1 MPVVTM
7 RELLEC
13 GVHFGHPTKRC
24 HPKMKPYIFTAR
36 NDIHVIDLQKTLKL
50 IEKTYQIVRDYVS
63 KGGTVLFV
71 GTKKQA
77 QEAIQTEA
85 NRCGMYYVNQ
95 RWLGGLLTNFVT
107 IQKSI
112 YKLKQFEKMKENGI
126 FEKLTKKESYKREK
140 DYNQLKQILD
150 GIKTMQRLPDL
161 LVVVDTLK
169 EQLAIKEARK
179 LKIPIVGVIDTNA
192 DPTEVQY
199 PIPANDDAIRAVKLI
214 CSIMANAVLDGK
226 KGKESTVVEEALA
239 ASAGEEEAVS
249 FNEELLNNLE
259 IEEIFEE
266 EIEEVD
272 PTKIKKTELKKMSK
286 NIEKEV

>member
-13 GVHFGHPTKRC
+13 GVHFGHQTKRC
-24 HPKMKPYIFTAR
+24 HPKMKQYIFTAR

-50 IEKTYQIVRDYVS
+50 IEKTYQIVKDRVS
-63 KGGTVLFV
+63 KDAIVLFV

-85 NRCGMYYVNQ
+85 ARCGMYYVNQ
-95 RWLGGLLTNFVT
+95 RWLGGLLTNFIT

-112 YKLKQFEKMKENGI
+112 FKLKQFEKMKESGI
-126 FEKLTKKESYKREK
+126 IEKLTKKESYKKEK
-140 DYNQLKQILD
+140 AYNQLKQILE
-150 GIKTMQRLPDL
+150 GIKTMPRLPDL
-161 LVVVDTLK
+161 LVVVDTQK

-179 LKIPIVGVIDTNA
+179 LNIPIVGIVDTNV
-192 DPTEVQY
+192 DPREVQF

-226 KGKESTVVEEALA
+226 KGKEGSLNEEIAVEEE
-239 ASAGEEEAVS
+239 SFDFKEEVLS
-249 FNEELLNNLE
+249 NLE

-272 PTKIKKTELKKMSK
+272 VVKTKKNELKKMPK
-286 NIEKEV
+286 KVEEA

>member
-77 QEAIQTEA
+77 QEAIQAEA

-95 RWLGGLLTNFVT
+95 RWLGGLLTNFIT

-226 KGKESTVVEEALA
+226 KGKESTVLEEIPAT
-239 ASAGEEEAVS
+239 GEEEAVS